1 MAGEEAVSAEHIQL
15 EPQAQGPQ
23 LPLALLGHVLGL
35 AGTWGGNTAAWNVCR
50 CVCRV
55 WGAGGVYVCVG
66 GGRWG
71 GRACEHICSM
81 CA

>member
-1 MAGEEAVSAEHIQL
+1 MSAEHIQF

-50 CVCRV
+50 CVCVCV
-55 WGAGGVYVCVG
+55 WCGGRGACMCVLGGGGV
-66 GGRWG
+66 WG
-71 GRACEHICSM
+71 GRVSTSM